1 MAAKAILKISRTL
14 RTGRKT
20 AKITDAK
27 RYDFKAIK
35 DMTDLRSFFYEYS
48 LFVGDIASLPGVPS
62 LQIVNKAR
70 HGFLKAGRIMGDLG
84 AGFNTLKK
92 LQDGVHLS
100 DFEGAGERAFRR
112 FGGRTTGKVL
122 MNIPGSDVFS
132 RAARSVVGANMQKE
146 FDKVT
151 KGLFRSTG
159 VNPGPVGKAYGKVDF
174 KSLSHNKKVQKVVE
188 LVTEDIER
196 QAYNFTPVKTGRLRA
211 SLRSELRYEP
221 VKGGKIPVG
230 TTSIGG
236 EGIDYAMKI
245 EYGEGKGFN
254 IGAGYTSR
262 YFPNIPTAAQ
272 ALRSSK
278 ANRRAVNKATGKG
291 AMMRRGGTLAIQRL
305 RSSGLAEVLTD
316 TKKTKDFDTI
326 IREALNV
333 RLGM

>member
-1 MAAKAILKISRTL
+1 MASKAVLKLSRTL

-20 AKITDAK
+20 KVLDPK
-27 RYDFKAIK
+27 RYNLKKIK
-35 DMTDLRSFFYEYS
+35 KTSDLRTFFYEYS

-62 LQIVNKAR
+62 LQIVNKTR

-84 AGFNTLKK
+84 AGWNTFKR

-122 MNIPGSDVFS
+122 MQIPGSNVFS
-132 RAARSVVGANMQKE
+132 RAARSMVGANMQKE

-151 KGLFRSTG
+151 KGLFRSNS
-159 VNPGPVGKAYGKVDF
+159 VKPVPVGKAYGKVDF
-174 KSLSHNKKVQKVVE
+174 KSLSHNGKVQKVIE
-188 LVTEDIER
+188 MVTEDIVR
-196 QAYNFTPVKTGRLRA
+196 QAYNLTPVKTGKLRG

-221 VKGGKIPVG
+221 VKGGKIPIG
-230 TTSIGG
+230 RAGIGG

-254 IGAGYTSR
+254 VGAGNTTR
-262 YFPNIPTAAQ
+262 YFPEIPTEAQ

-278 ANRRAVNKATGKG
+278 VNRRAVNKETGKG
-291 AMMRRGGTLAIQRL
+291 AMMRRGATLAIQKL
-305 RSSGLAEVLTD
+305 KSSGLATVATD

-333 RLGM
+333 RLGF